1 MDIKIKSSSK
11 DPIYLQIGDQI
22 RDAILN
28 DEIEKDK
35 AIPSIRLL
43 AKELRVSVAT
53 TKRAYDEL
61 EKDGLINSVPGKGNF
76 VKDQNPELIREKFS
90 LKIEDHLREV
100 IKLSKLAGISKK
112 EIISLID
119 ILEQDYEWYI
129 KNKKP

>member
-1 MDIKIKSSSK
+1 M
-11 DPIYLQIGDQI
+11 
-22 RDAILN
+22 
-28 DEIEKDK
+28 
-35 AIPSIRLL
+35 